1 MRKPKKEI
9 HLTSYEEL
17 LGIDDNEENNFDKI
31 TEVPIDCLYDFKNHP
46 FYVIN
51 DEKMQ
56 ETVDSIKEYGV
67 LNPCVVRPRKSGGYE
82 IISGHRRKYA
92 CQLAGKIKIPVIIRN
107 YTDDEA
113 TVIMVDSNIQ
123 REHILPSEKARAY
136 AMKYEALKHQG
147 SKGRKNTADIVGE
160 AAGDSGRTVQRY
172 IRLAKL
178 IPQLLEYLDKGELQ
192 MVSGEQLA
200 ALPEDEQKMVLDI
213 IEYLVLFPNKQQ
225 ARQLKELSQEGKLKK
240 EAVYQIFSQRNETR
254 VNVTIPSKRIKNY
267 FPKEYTKE
275 QMESVIYE
283 LLEEWSQKKGIMQ

>member
-9 HLTSYEEL
+9 RLTSYEEL

-31 TEVPIDCLYDFKNHP
+31 TEVPIDCLYDFQNHP

-92 CQLAGKIKIPVIIRN
+92 CQLVGKTRIPVIIRN

-113 TVIMVDSNIQ
+113 TIIMVDSNIQ
-123 REHILPSEKARAY
+123 REHILPSEKAHAY

-200 ALPEDEQKMVLDI
+200 ALPAAEQKIVLDV
-213 IEYLVLFPNKQQ
+213 IEYLVLFPNRQQ
-225 ARQLKELSQEGKLKK
+225 AIQLKELSQAGKLKK
-240 EAVYQIFSQRNETR
+240 EAVYQIFSQRNEAR

-283 LLEEWSQKKGIMQ
+283 LLEEWSHKKGIMQ